1 MLHGRLRM
9 SHSGAHALICA
20 IAFSVA
26 CSEPPQKEI
35 DRAQGA
41 IDAARAAGADQ
52 YATDAFNAATSALQ
66 QAHEAVQQR
75 DYRLALSRALDAN
88 ERALEAAK
96 ESANGKVRA
105 RAEVEG
111 LLTMTAT
118 SIQQLQ
124 TKLKAGEAARL
135 PAAQLEGGRRLR
147 GDADRVTARSARGC
161 EGRKLSSGD
170 ETNAGSATQDH
181 GGDQSDRRCGR
192 SAQLPQQAP
201 TAIGATPPH
210 RSVVTPRDRQRWQ
223 SLHPGRQTRLSPR
236 VRAPSQSSRRRLRSA
251 RIR

>member
-1 MLHGRLRM
+1 MSHGRFRM
-9 SHSGAHALICA
+9 SRTAAHALICA
-20 IAFSVA
+20 ITLSVA

-52 YATDAFNAATSALQ
+52 YATEAYNAATSALQ

-96 ESANGKVRA
+96 EGANGKARA
-105 RAEVEG
+105 RGEAEG

-124 TKLKAGEAARL
+124 TKLKAAEAARV
-135 PAAQLEGGRRLR
+135 PAATLEQARRLR
-147 GDADRVTARSARGC
+147 GDADRVLQEARATVK
-161 EGRKLSSGD
+161 EGNYLAAMKQ
-170 ETNAGSATQDH
+170 TQDL
-181 GGDQSDRRCGR
+181 
-192 SAQLPQQAP
+192 QLKI
-201 TAIGATPPH
+201 TAEIKAIDDAIES
-210 RSVVTPRDRQRWQ
+210 RTPRTKRR
-223 SLHPGRQTRLSPR
+223 PR
-236 VRAPSQSSRRRLRSA
+236 
-251 RIR
+251 

>member
-1 MLHGRLRM
+1 MLHGRSRIAR
-9 SHSGAHALICA
+9 SRVYALVCA
-20 IAFSVA
+20 IAFSAA

-52 YATDAFNAATSALQ
+52 YATEAFTAATAALQ

-96 ESANGKVRA
+96 ESANGKARA
-105 RAEVEG
+105 RGEAEG
-111 LLTMTAT
+111 LVAAMAT

-135 PAAQLEGGRRLR
+135 PAAQLERARRLR
-147 GDADRVTARSARGC
+147 GDAQRVLQEARTAVTEGNYLAAMKRTQELQQKIPAEIKTIDEAIEARGA
-161 EGRKLSSGD
+161 RAK
-170 ETNAGSATQDH
+170 
-181 GGDQSDRRCGR
+181 RR
-192 SAQLPQQAP
+192 
-201 TAIGATPPH
+201 
-210 RSVVTPRDRQRWQ
+210 PR
-223 SLHPGRQTRLSPR
+223 
-236 VRAPSQSSRRRLRSA
+236 
-251 RIR
+251 